1 METANE
7 HNWIYEII
15 ANHTL
20 DILLIV
26 NQQRNVLYAT
36 PSFYEIFDST
46 PEELRYKDIFA
57 GSIHPDDRQY
67 MEERHKKLLKTGR
80 PSSTEYRVID
90 KFGVIKYFECKTTPL
105 PDTEEYL
112 QVVSIRDISERK
124 KMEME
129 LERRKNR
136 YEALQNSLKVFSQDL
151 TSIMKVSDLENR
163 LVKEIKS
170 ITPGSEPVI
179 HILESENPM
188 EKTLL
193 SLTLGKLESINNK
206 IHFKIGERNGRA
218 YILSLN
224 ESSMMEKMDFIWL
237 ETLICYSVMV
247 FENLN
252 VMENLMNQLEAALQS
267 KETPQWVLRLLF
279 NLQEQQRLQLSSDLH
294 DTVLQDQI
302 DLFRRLEVLKY
313 RKDIKLEL
321 IETLSGIE
329 QGLLDSIHQIR
340 RTCNELR
347 PPFLRELG
355 LEKALENLF
364 EYIQISSTFKIT
376 FLSENPSNLSLNE
389 EVTIGIYRIIQE
401 LLNNAV
407 KHAKASLLDF
417 KMRIDETVQIL
428 YCDDGVGFPLE
439 KLKPSFHSMGLSSM
453 MQRVQS
459 LNGEIEFDSKPGQG
473 LKVMIKFPIKL
484 LGDV

>member
-1 METANE
+1 MEAANE
-7 HNWIYEII
+7 QNWIYEII

-20 DILLIV
+20 DIILIV
-26 NQQRNVLYAT
+26 NQHRNVLYAT
-36 PSFYEIFDST
+36 PTFYEIFDIT
-46 PEELRYKDIFA
+46 PEELRQIDVFE
-57 GSIHPDDRQY
+57 GSLHPDDRRY

-80 PSSTEYRVID
+80 PSTTEYRVID
-90 KFGVIKYFECKTTPL
+90 KFGVLRYFECKTTPL
-105 PDTEEYL
+105 PDTEDYL
-112 QVVSIRDISERK
+112 QVVAIRDISERK
-124 KMEME
+124 RMELE

-136 YEALQNSLKVFSQDL
+136 YEVLQNSLKGFSQDL
-151 TSIMKVSDLENR
+151 ASVMKVSDLENR
-163 LVKEIKS
+163 MVQEIKNM
-170 ITPGSEPVI
+170 IPDSEPAI
-179 HILESENPM
+179 HILESENTM
-188 EKTLL
+188 EK
-193 SLTLGKLESINNK
+193 SLRKLESFNPK
-206 IHFKIGERNGRA
+206 IYFKIGERNGRG

-224 ESSMMEKMDFIWL
+224 ESSMMEKMDFTWL

-252 VMENLMNQLEAALQS
+252 VMENLMNQLEAALKS

-279 NLQEQQRLQLSSDLH
+279 NLQEQQRIQLSSDLH

-313 RKDIKLEL
+313 RKDMKGEL

-407 KHAKASLLDF
+407 KHAKASLLNF
-417 KMRIDETVQIL
+417 KMRINETVQIL

-439 KLKPSFHSMGLSSM
+439 KLKPSFHSMGLTSM

-459 LNGEIEFDSKPGQG
+459 LNGEIVFDSKPAQG
-473 LKVMIKFPIKL
+473 LKVMIEFPILL
-484 LGDV
+484 LGDG

>member
-1 METANE
+1 MESANE
-7 HNWIYEII
+7 QNWIYEII

-20 DILLIV
+20 DIILIV

-46 PEELRYKDIFA
+46 LDELRNRDVFN
-57 GSIHPDDRQY
+57 GLLHPDDRQY
-67 MEERHKKLLKTGR
+67 MEERHEKLLETGR

-90 KFGVIKYFECKTTPL
+90 KFGVIRYFECKTTPL
-105 PDTEEYL
+105 PNTEDYL
-112 QVVSIRDISERK
+112 QVVAIRDISERK

-129 LERRKNR
+129 LERRKKR
-136 YEALQNSLKVFSQDL
+136 YEFLQDSLKIFSQDL
-151 TSIMKVSDLENR
+151 TSVMKVSDLEIR
-163 LVKEIKS
+163 LVKEIKF
-170 ITPGSEPVI
+170 IIPGAEPAI
-179 HILESENPM
+179 HILESENPI
-188 EKTLL
+188 ETSLPP
-193 SLTLGKLESINNK
+193 LTLKESERLDNK
-206 IHFKIGERNGRA
+206 IYFKIGEQNGRA

-224 ESSMMEKMDFIWL
+224 ESSTMEKMDFIWL
-237 ETLICYSVMV
+237 ETLVCYSVMV

-252 VMENLMNQLEAALQS
+252 IMENLMNQLKAALQS

-321 IETLSGIE
+321 IEALSGIE

-364 EYIQISSTFKIT
+364 EYTQISSTFKIT
-376 FLSENPSNLSLNE
+376 FLTKNPSQLSLNE
-389 EVTIGIYRIIQE
+389 EITIGIYRIIQE
-401 LLNNAV
+401 LLNNAA
-407 KHAKASLLDF
+407 KHSKASLLDF
-417 KMRIDETVQIL
+417 EMRINETLQIF
-428 YCDDGVGFPLE
+428 YCDDGVGLPLE
-439 KLKPSFHSMGLSSM
+439 KLKPSFHSMGLSSIK
-453 MQRVQS
+453 QRVQS
-459 LNGEIEFDSKPGQG
+459 LNGQIEFKSKPGKG
-473 LKVMIKFPIKL
+473 LKVMIEFPILL